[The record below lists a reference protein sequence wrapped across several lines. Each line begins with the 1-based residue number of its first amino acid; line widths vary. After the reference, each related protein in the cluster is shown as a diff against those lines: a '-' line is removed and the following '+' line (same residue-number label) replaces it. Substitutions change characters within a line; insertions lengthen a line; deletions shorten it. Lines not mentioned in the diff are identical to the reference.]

1 MNEFLD
7 AVHCFS
13 VKFSS
18 VLIYV
23 YAAKIC
29 FWQQL
34 ICFMQ
39 NLLCKFALQQRV
51 DNLLFTHNEGFLLNG
66 MSVFNQPCRRN
77 DG

>member
-1 MNEFLD
+1 MLFIS
-7 AVHCFS
+7 FS
-13 VKFSS
+13 AKFSS

-39 NLLCKFALQQRV
+39 KLLGKFALQQRV
-51 DNLLFTHNEGFLLNG
+51 DNLFFIHY
-66 MSVFNQPCRRN
+66 
-77 DG
+77 

>member
-1 MNEFLD
+1 MLFIS
-7 AVHCFS
+7 FS
-13 VKFSS
+13 AKFSF

-39 NLLCKFALQQRV
+39 KLLGKFALQQRV
-51 DNLLFTHNEGFLLNG
+51 DNLFFIHYRGFDFDG
-66 MSVFNQPCRRN
+66 TGVF
-77 DG
+77 